1 MNEVYKEDRQ
11 KPVSQRW
18 MYFDFTTELPNNANP
33 SAVTD
38 GEAAQETAAN
48 VTVTVDAA
56 PIFTYEE

>member
-1 MNEVYKEDRQ
+1 MYKEDRQ

-33 SAVTD
+33 SAASTTD
-38 GEAAQETAAN
+38 GEAAQATAAN

-56 PIFTYEE
+56 PIFTYKK

>member
-1 MNEVYKEDRQ
+1 
-11 KPVSQRW
+11 

-33 SAVTD
+33 SAASTTD

-56 PIFTYEE
+56 PIFTYEK